1 MSKVRLEQT
10 LYSEYPSLKRNME
23 QLENAKA
30 TQTIASLE
38 AIWKTS
44 AEETLTFA
52 EKLVDI
58 GFFER
63 RGSREEP
70 QFWVPFLYRDA
81 LSLVQGVADE

>member
-1 MSKVRLEQT
+1 MRLEQT
-10 LYSEYPSLKRNME
+10 LYSEYPSLKIYME
-23 QLENAKA
+23 RLENAKA
-30 TQTIASLE
+30 TQTVTSLRG
-38 AIWKTS
+38 IWKIDDG
-44 AEETLTFA
+44 ETLAAA

-81 LSLVQGVADE
+81 LSLVQGVADD